1 MENGH
6 CTNLVLLLFL
16 LCPFVCSIFLRVTL
30 ECLKEVAIWDRS
42 EWEMGGWVKDLKSL
56 KLSKV
61 YLYMCVA
68 VNYHI
73 IIIIIAELCKAF
85 SSGLFGPQFW

>member
-1 MENGH
+1 
-6 CTNLVLLLFL
+6 
-16 LCPFVCSIFLRVTL
+16 
-30 ECLKEVAIWDRS
+30 
-42 EWEMGGWVKDLKSL
+42 MGGWVKDLKSL

-85 SSGLFGPQFW
+85 SAGLFGPQFW